1 MWYYLEGVANMLSQ
15 FRVASLSKWMTS
27 YDTEKYD
34 KTGNTKHLCYEVT
47 TGEGKHCKFLPTPCT
62 VTKDKADIIFWEN
75 VLYHGTAFGNVI
87 CHSAFVRITGVIEDE
102 SEGESDEEEDEVPLP
117 LLDNPDSNLDDEDD
131 DEESLVNNNNDNEI
145 AFVTDDIIAIETVK
159 QSKQRFSKRD

>member
-47 TGEGKHCKFLPTPCT
+47 TGEGNHCRFLPTPEGLHTCT
-62 VTKDKADIIFWEN
+62 VPKDNADSIFGDN
-75 VLYHGTAFGNVI
+75 LLYHGTAFGNAM

-102 SEGESDEEEDEVPLP
+102 SEG
-117 LLDNPDSNLDDEDD
+117 
-131 DEESLVNNNNDNEI
+131 
-145 AFVTDDIIAIETVK
+145 K
-159 QSKQRFSKRD
+159 